1 MSKKITI
8 MPWTLALSLL
18 LLGGCG
24 AEKKANET
32 DNTALSAYLEPDI
45 YFEKAIEYLEA
56 DDIESSLSEIDKA
69 AKFINT
75 IIIKNDS
82 IHANIIE
89 FALGELDDLSDV
101 IINDSLPST
110 SQLRDVFSSIDLSI
124 SRYHFVAIEDW
135 IKNEKNDKWSLER
148 MRRALFRTQ
157 YAINHAEI
165 QLTEEEEKELSKAI
179 EDVAKADR
187 ASLSLWQRLKATQ
200 EKFDRLVQENSNPL
214 DGTF

>member
-1 MSKKITI
+1 MNKKITT
-8 MPWTLALSLL
+8 MPWTLALALL

-32 DNTALSAYLEPDI
+32 ENTALSAYLAPDI

-56 DDIESSLSEIDKA
+56 DNIEASLSEIHEA
-69 AKFINT
+69 AKFMNS

-124 SRYHFVAIEDW
+124 SRYHFLAIEDW
-135 IKNEKNDKWSLER
+135 IKNEKNGKRSLER
-148 MRRALFRTQ
+148 MHRALIRTQ

-165 QLTEEEEKELSKAI
+165 I
-179 EDVAKADR
+179 
-187 ASLSLWQRLKATQ
+187 
-200 EKFDRLVQENSNPL
+200 N
-214 DGTF
+214 